1 MVIGPVKGKE
11 NADSTL
17 NRLKMAGH
25 TNCIRLAAGG

>member
-1 MVIGPVKGKE
+1 KE

>member
-1 MVIGPVKGKE
+1 E